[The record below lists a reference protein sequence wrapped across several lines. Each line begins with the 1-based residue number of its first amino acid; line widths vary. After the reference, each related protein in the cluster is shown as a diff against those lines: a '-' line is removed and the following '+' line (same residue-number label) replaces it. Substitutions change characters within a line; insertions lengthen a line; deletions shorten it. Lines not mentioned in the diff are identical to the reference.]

1 MVKLVFAISVLIS
14 GIVFSVPAV
23 SATPKDLRCD
33 DRFTI
38 TALAASGRKAGL
50 RQVDYVMWRESR
62 CRQVA
67 FNPKDPW
74 GGSYG
79 LFQINSYWCKP
90 NSYSKRGWLQQNGVL
105 DDCRELFN
113 PIVNAKAFTAIFDY
127 AEERYGDG
135 WIPWGGKPKWNLEN

>member
-1 MVKLVFAISVLIS
+1 MLKIVLSFAVFLI
-14 GIVFSVPAV
+14 GLTAQPNVAEAGQP
-23 SATPKDLRCD
+23 PKHLRCA
-33 DRFTI
+33 DRFTV

-67 FNPKDPW
+67 FNPNDPW

-90 NSYSKRGWLQQNGVL
+90 NSYSKRGWLQQQGIL
-105 DDCRELFN
+105 QECEELFN
-113 PIVNAKAFTAIFDY
+113 PLVNATAFMAIFDY

-135 WIPWGGKPKWNLEN
+135 WIPWGGKPRWT

>member
-1 MVKLVFAISVLIS
+1 MVKIVMSFVVFLIGFTVQS
-14 GIVFSVPAV
+14 DVVEANQVP
-23 SATPKDLRCD
+23 KHLRCG
-33 DRFTI
+33 DRFTV
-38 TALAASGRKAGL
+38 TALAASGRKAKL

-67 FNPKDPW
+67 FNPDDPW

-90 NSYSKRGWLQQNGVL
+90 NSYNKRGWLQQQGIL
-105 DDCRELFN
+105 DECDELFN
-113 PIVNAKAFTAIFDY
+113 PLVNAKAFMAIFDY

-135 WIPWGGKPKWNLEN
+135 WIPWGGKPRWT